1 MDRLREI
8 EQESISYNAST
19 SSSTPA
25 TRTKPIVIVEAAV
38 LLDVNWDNH
47 NLFDAIWIIRASP
60 DVATRRLVEGRGMN
74 ESDAKQRLEAQVSR
88 RGIGNWE
95 QELKDGVVS
104 AVIHNDGM
112 EEDELWEK
120 MRVCLLDEA
129 SWKDERYPDDLELV
143 I

>member
-1 MDRLREI
+1 
-8 EQESISYNAST
+8 
-19 SSSTPA
+19 
-25 TRTKPIVIVEAAV
+25 
-38 LLDVNWDNH
+38 
-47 NLFDAIWIIRASP
+47 
-60 DVATRRLVEGRGMN
+60 MN